1 MSHIYNRILWD
12 SSCHHCGTVALFQV
26 RGCGGVGCSPTWPES
41 STLSLGDEKGN
52 VFRRRREEWDLNLIG
67 GKYCKSSTTFARTRS
82 WFRFSLALNV
92 FITLTRVP
100 RPLVITQDLGIV
112 WCHPQLSTCINS
124 SNSFYCLLIPCRT
137 FSEGFLCV
145 PSSQFLTFLRASSL
159 GAPVT

>member
-12 SSCHHCGTVALFQV
+12 SSCHHCGSVPGKGMW
-26 RGCGGVGCSPTWPES
+26 RCGVQPHLARE
-41 STLSLGDEKGN
+41 LHSLGDEKGN

-67 GKYCKSSTTFARTRS
+67 GKYCKSSITFARTRS

-92 FITLTRVP
+92 FITLTWVP

-112 WCHPQLSTCINS
+112 WSHPQLSTCINS